1 MSTYKTNRTN
11 SRRQYLFFF
20 KKMNNDDEGLLLL
33 YKDDGEDLYEDV
45 EDAADDENIDPAVGD
60 KLARRL

>member
-1 MSTYKTNRTN
+1 MSTYRTNRTN

-33 YKDDGEDLYEDV
+33 YKDDGEDLYDDV
-45 EDAADDENIDPAVGD
+45 EDAAADENIDPAVGD